1 MLQPRSFRTCI
12 QKSSQEHKARGVTSK
27 GISVF
32 LKAPWNSMQ
41 DSSCTSF
48 SAPPLHRLV
57 HRCTR
62 ISRGRYRSV
71 GVEGLMP
78 HKKDAVLL
86 PEGLTLFVT
95 HRPIRILHLMSQE
108 TLVSQTTPSHSLD
121 IIATCFLGRPQ
132 MGYEALPCEDSEDE
146 SDVELCAFKW
156 TSESDVEASP
166 ITTYLHPS
174 LAAGS
179 RTTVPHPSIG
189 ERRSPSWSTWIPTF
203 GVLKISAILLIAGLP
218 STLGSSFFACIFGAH
233 LLNVLHALEVPT
245 YASVDDIGA
254 AVQTSIAGAPLV
266 ALAVG
271 ALAVLD
277 FVLRRLPRLQSRRG
291 PGRDIDRDGV
301 YDQASDI
308 LILSYICVPASVF
321 AMPLGLLMMPHLG
334 SKTFGVWSA
343 LGWSAMGLG
352 VPLVAVSFPLL
363 LLWLWCTT
371 VRL

>member
-1 MLQPRSFRTCI
+1 
-12 QKSSQEHKARGVTSK
+12 
-27 GISVF
+27 
-32 LKAPWNSMQ
+32 
-41 DSSCTSF
+41 
-48 SAPPLHRLV
+48 
-57 HRCTR
+57 
-62 ISRGRYRSV
+62 
-71 GVEGLMP
+71 
-78 HKKDAVLL
+78 
-86 PEGLTLFVT
+86 
-95 HRPIRILHLMSQE
+95 MSQE
-108 TLVSQTTPSHSLD
+108 TLVSQTAPSHSLD
-121 IIATCFLGRPQ
+121 IIATCFLGRPPT
-132 MGYEALPCEDSEDE
+132 GYEALPCEGSEDE

-166 ITTYLHPS
+166 ITTYPHPS
-174 LAAGS
+174 LTSGS
-179 RTTVPHPSIG
+179 RTTVPHPSLG
-189 ERRSPSWSTWIPTF
+189 ERRSPSRSTRIPTL

-218 STLGSSFFACIFGAH
+218 STLGSSFFASIFGAH

-245 YASVDDIGA
+245 YASADDIGA

-277 FVLRRLPRLQSRRG
+277 FVLRRLPRLKSRRG

-308 LILSYICVPASVF
+308 LILSCICVPASVF

-334 SKTFGVWSA
+334 SETFGVWSA